1 MFFVR
6 LVTLFRG
13 KSMSD
18 SDNILDHVPLLDPLS
33 EVEKRRITS
42 VAKTIEVAKRQVV
55 IEKESD
61 VQGLWILLD
70 GRLQGIDYT
79 IDGREVGLYFITPG
93 QFFGELSLI
102 DRQPHPEHIIATSA
116 SRVLLIPRPVY
127 SDVTKIYPEIATE
140 IASAL
145 AQRIRGL
152 IKQRT
157 LLTLATPVQRLAA
170 QLIDLAVQDGQ
181 TIQINF
187 VPTHQEI
194 AMMINA
200 SRETVTRAFRSLQTQ
215 GIIHRDGN
223 RLILDSPRQL
233 ESLAHGTSENDR
245 T

>member
-6 LVTLFRG
+6 LVTLFHG

-33 EVEKRRITS
+33 EIEKRRITS
-42 VAKTIEVAKRQVV
+42 VAKTIEVSKRQVV

-93 QFFGELSLI
+93 QFFGELSLV
-102 DRQPHPEHIIATSA
+102 DRRPHPEHIIATSA
-116 SRVLLIPRPVY
+116 SKVLLIPRPVY
-127 SDVTKIYPEIATE
+127 FDITKIHPQIATD
-140 IASAL
+140 IAAAL
-145 AQRIRGL
+145 AARIRGL

-157 LLTLATPVQRLAA
+157 LLTLATPMQRLAA
-170 QLIDLAVQDGQ
+170 QLIDLAIRENE
-181 TIQINF
+181 TIRIDF

-200 SRETVTRAFRSLQTQ
+200 SRETVTRAFRTLQSQ
-215 GIIHRDGN
+215 GVVRRDGN
-223 RLILDSPRQL
+223 RLILADRARL
-233 ESLAHGTSENDR
+233 GELARGSAD
-245 T
+245 